1 MIASGSSFTPITADG
16 VYNDIGHKHLH
27 TLCNCIYSNCYIMLN
42 MLVLTLFIERNVN
55 FNMVV
60 VKKLL

>member
-1 MIASGSSFTPITADG
+1 MIASGRYFTPIKADR
-16 VYNDIGHKHLH
+16 VCNDIGHKHLH

-42 MLVLTLFIERNVN
+42 ILVLTLFTERNVN

-60 VKKLL
+60 LKKLL